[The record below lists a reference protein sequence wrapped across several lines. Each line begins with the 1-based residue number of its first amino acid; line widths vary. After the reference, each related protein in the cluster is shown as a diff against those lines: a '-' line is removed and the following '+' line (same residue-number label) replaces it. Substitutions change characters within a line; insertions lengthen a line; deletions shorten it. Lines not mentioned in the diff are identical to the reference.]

1 MSKQNKKKPG
11 YRTIH
16 TVNGTQYVYECV
28 STYDK
33 VKKESFNKQ
42 VCIGKQSP
50 DGKFIPNARYREIH
64 NLAPTGEKIAVSSKV
79 IGTTAVLS
87 SIADTSGLAR
97 CLTLSFGKQRGAQ
110 LLAFA
115 EYLLVR
121 GNALSHF
128 SAWASSQKLPL
139 GAVALSSQETSK
151 FLSSMQVDEMEKF
164 YGRWAQN
171 FTDGDTICMDL
182 TSVSSYSAGNELVKY
197 GYNRDKERLEQVNIL
212 GLFSASKM
220 LPVAVRMLP
229 GNISD
234 VTTLVKELVHFSHLG
249 LADPMLM
256 MDKGFDSEEN
266 RNGLLDKR
274 IKFLMMSD
282 SRSNLLKGLAEKHR
296 DTMRVP
302 SKMFFYQEDRY
313 YATTELL
320 SLGIGGNRRCYAYIF
335 YCSRLAESRLDR
347 FNEKLN
353 AYYDQLVGGDD
364 IAEVPPA
371 FRAYFTVKETP
382 KRGRA
387 VILDEEAAVAKERS
401 FSPMF
406 IILSNVKMEA
416 AAALKLYRERDS
428 VEKFFDDMK
437 NALDMKRL
445 RVHSSGNAKAR
456 LFMQYIASILLY
468 SCRNNLGLYEST
480 NNSLRNILED
490 LSGICEVRHSDR
502 YGTLITEST
511 KKQRELVNQL
521 APNSISW
528 LQN

>member
-1 MSKQNKKKPG
+1 M
-11 YRTIH
+11 
-16 TVNGTQYVYECV
+16 YECV

-171 FTDGDTICMDL
+171 FTDDDTICMDL

-266 RNGLLDKR
+266 RNCLLDKR

-282 SRSNLLKGLAEKHR
+282 SRSNLLKDLAEKHR

-320 SLGIGGNRRCYAYIF
+320 SLGIGGT
-335 YCSRLAESRLDR
+335 
-347 FNEKLN
+347 
-353 AYYDQLVGGDD
+353 GDAMP
-364 IAEVPPA
+364 IS
-371 FRAYFTVKETP
+371 FTVP
-382 KRGRA
+382 
-387 VILDEEAAVAKERS
+387 
-401 FSPMF
+401 
-406 IILSNVKMEA
+406 
-416 AAALKLYRERDS
+416 ALLKAGWTVS
-428 VEKFFDDMK
+428 MK
-437 NALDMKRL
+437 
-445 RVHSSGNAKAR
+445 SS
-456 LFMQYIASILLY
+456 
-468 SCRNNLGLYEST
+468 
-480 NNSLRNILED
+480 
-490 LSGICEVRHSDR
+490 
-502 YGTLITEST
+502 TLIMT
-511 KKQRELVNQL
+511 
-521 APNSISW
+521 SW
-528 LQN
+528 LEETTLLRSPQHSGRTLRSKKPQRGAGRSSLTRRLPSRRREAFPPCS